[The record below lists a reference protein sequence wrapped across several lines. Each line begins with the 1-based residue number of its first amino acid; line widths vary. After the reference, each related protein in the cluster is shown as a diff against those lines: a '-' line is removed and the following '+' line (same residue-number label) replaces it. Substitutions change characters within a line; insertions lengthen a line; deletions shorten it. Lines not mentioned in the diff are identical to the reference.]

1 MQLIAHLTKKLRRC
15 EIKQKLRRSVM
26 EFMGIAP
33 NLLGGVGIDAQEY
46 VTATDYSRAQL
57 EG

>member
-1 MQLIAHLTKKLRRC
+1 
-15 EIKQKLRRSVM
+15 
-26 EFMGIAP
+26 MGIAP